1 MAQEKQN
8 IIQHTRRF
16 LREVVEELK
25 KVNWSTRAQ
34 ITQSTKVVI
43 LSAFVMALYLGSVDF
58 VFSAI
63 LKWFLDL
70 RL

>member
-1 MAQEKQN
+1 MAQEKLN
-8 IIQHTRRF
+8 IIQHTRQF

-34 ITQSTKVVI
+34 IIQSTKVVI
-43 LSAFVMALYLGSVDF
+43 VSSFIMALYLGSVDF

-63 LKWFLDL
+63 LKWFLEL

>member
-1 MAQEKQN
+1 MAQEKLN
-8 IIQHTRRF
+8 IIQQTRQF

-34 ITQSTKVVI
+34 LIQSTKVVI
-43 LSAFVMALYLGSVDF
+43 ISAFIMALYLGSVDL

-63 LKWFLDL
+63 LNWFIGL